1 MTEQIVDIL
10 VMSLPQSGKTTFIKT
25 ISTSTEWHE
34 SGWFLGVL
42 PVDQGLTLQFLEP
55 PATPEFDFILMQEV
69 VANSDVPGYIVII
82 DSTQPHTFGEAVSIL
97 QTIRSYHPE
106 TPILVA
112 ASHQD
117 LANAWSADDLR
128 IGLGIPDDILVTPCI
143 ANDPELVKDSVVQ
156 LLYRVLGLT

>member
-1 MTEQIVDIL
+1 MSEQIIDIL
-10 VMSLPQSGKTTFIKT
+10 VMSLPGSGKTTFINT
-25 ISTSTEWHE
+25 ISNHTERHE
-34 SGWFLGVL
+34 SGWFLGEL
-42 PVDQGLTLQFLEP
+42 CIDQGLKIQFLEP

-82 DSTQPHTFGEAVSIL
+82 DSSQPHTFGEAVSIL
-97 QTIRSYHPE
+97 QTIRSYHPD

-117 LANAWSADDLR
+117 VVDAWGTDDIR
-128 IGLGIPDDILVTPCI
+128 IGLGIPDDILVVPCI
-143 ANDPELVKDSVVQ
+143 ANDPELVKDTVVQ